1 MTIRPAYRELSYPL
15 PMKGGNILRTIPDAR
30 AYMLTLGPH
39 RELRNHWRYA
49 CQLIMEEA
57 DVEVVSNPITGIA
70 GCRAPA
76 GSGYVAAAP
85 PSSVMNYRRLIR
97 LPRRHGRARSAGCRG
112 RALLQS

>member
-57 DVEVVSNPITGIA
+57 DVEVVTWQF
-70 GCRAPA
+70 
-76 GSGYVAAAP
+76 
-85 PSSVMNYRRLIR
+85 
-97 LPRRHGRARSAGCRG
+97 H
-112 RALLQS
+112 RALFMDGGLDLIELHHVNPWRR